1 MGKQYNKVMKRRRRV
16 AYLARRK
23 EAINELVSS
32 KPKASTKSKPAKA
45 KPAKKSSTK
54 KEKLV
59 EAKPEPVAEKAD
71 PTDVLGDNDLKQD
84 ESSDET
90 TSKEG
95 DNSESKEPSG
105 D

>member
-54 KEKLV
+54 KEKVV
-59 EAKPEPVAEKAD
+59 ESKPEPVAEKAD
-71 PTDVLGDNDLKQD
+71 PTDVLGDNESKQD
-84 ESSDET
+84 ETPEET
-90 TSKEG
+90 TSKKETTP
-95 DNSESKEPSG
+95 SLKEPSG

>member
-32 KPKASTKSKPAKA
+32 KPKASTKSKPAK
-45 KPAKKSSTK
+45 KSSTK
-54 KEKLV
+54 KEKVV

>member
-1 MGKQYNKVMKRRRRV
+1 MGKQYNKLIKRRRRV

-45 KPAKKSSTK
+45 KPAKKTSTK
-54 KEKLV
+54 KEKVV
-59 EAKPEPVAEKAD
+59 ESKPEPVAEKAD
-71 PTDVLGDNDLKQD
+71 PTDVLGDNESKQA
-84 ESSDET
+84 ETPEET

-95 DNSESKEPSG
+95 DNSESKESSA

>member
-45 KPAKKSSTK
+45 KPAKKTSTK
-54 KEKLV
+54 KEKVV
-59 EAKPEPVAEKAD
+59 ESKPEPVAEKAD
-71 PTDVLGDNDLKQD
+71 PTDVLGDNEPKQA
-84 ESSDET
+84 EIPEET

-95 DNSESKEPSG
+95 AKESSG